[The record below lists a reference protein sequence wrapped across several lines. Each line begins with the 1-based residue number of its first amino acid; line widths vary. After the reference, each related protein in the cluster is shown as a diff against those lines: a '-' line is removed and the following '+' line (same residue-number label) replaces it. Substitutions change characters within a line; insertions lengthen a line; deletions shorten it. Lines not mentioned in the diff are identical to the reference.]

1 MKKLLSFLALEL
13 LFVVCLSIFTYI
25 DWFYAVILII
35 IFSPVLLVILLL
47 VIDHNKGIKGSR
59 ITLVS
64 IIFYF
69 FVQINVFS
77 MIADDYI
84 WSGPILFP
92 NAVESDGGVLSLI
105 VIVAMGLLAALI
117 ISYELIAMYERNSEK
132 RRIENNKK

>member
-13 LFVVCLSIFTYI
+13 LLVVCLSIFTYI

-117 ISYELIAMYERNSEK
+117 ISYELIAMHERNSEK
-132 RRIENNKK
+132 RRVENNKK

>member
-13 LFVVCLSIFTYI
+13 LFVICLSIFTYV
-25 DWFYAVILII
+25 DWFYAVILIL

-47 VIDHNKGIKGSR
+47 VTDHNKGIKGSR

-84 WSGPILFP
+84 WSGPIIFP
-92 NAVESDGGVLSLI
+92 KAVESDGGVLSLI
-105 VIVAMGLLAALI
+105 VVVAMGLLAALI
-117 ISYELIAMYERNSEK
+117 ISYELIAMHERNSEK

>member
-1 MKKLLSFLALEL
+1 MKKLVSFLALEL
-13 LFVVCLSIFTYI
+13 LFVICLSIFTYV
-25 DWFYAVILII
+25 DWIYAVILII
-35 IFSPVLLVILLL
+35 IFSPMLLVILLL
-47 VIDHNKGIKGSR
+47 VMDDKKGIKGSR
-59 ITLVS
+59 ITLFS

-84 WSGPILFP
+84 WSAPIIFP

-117 ISYELIAMYERNSEK
+117 ISYELIAMHERNSEK
-132 RRIENNKK
+132 RRIENDNK